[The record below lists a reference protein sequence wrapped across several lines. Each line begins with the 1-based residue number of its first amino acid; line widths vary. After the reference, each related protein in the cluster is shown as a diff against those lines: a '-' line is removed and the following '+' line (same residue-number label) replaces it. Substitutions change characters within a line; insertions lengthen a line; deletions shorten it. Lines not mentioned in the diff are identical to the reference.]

1 MDFHTGVVMN
11 LLKIA
16 KPAVTVSSKATVMDA
31 INAMEEATVGAVVVV
46 DEGEIK
52 GMFTERDVMSRIV
65 LQKKTPSQTLISD
78 VMTSPV
84 LTISEDSSPDDA
96 LKTMWE
102 RHFRHLPVVD
112 ANGKVL
118 AMISI
123 RHLLHLKVENLTQ
136 ELDSLEAY
144 ITADGIGG

>member
-1 MDFHTGVVMN
+1 
-11 LLKIA
+11 
-16 KPAVTVSSKATVMDA
+16 
-31 INAMEEATVGAVVVV
+31 
-46 DEGEIK
+46 
-52 GMFTERDVMSRIV
+52 
-65 LQKKTPSQTLISD
+65 
-78 VMTSPV
+78 MTSPV

-112 ANGKVL
+112 ANGKVM

>member
-1 MDFHTGVVMN
+1 MN

-16 KPAVTVSSKATVMDA
+16 KPAVTVSSNASVMDA

-46 DEGEIK
+46 DEGVIK
-52 GMFTERDVMSRIV
+52 GMFTERDVMSRVV
-65 LQKKTPSQTLISD
+65 LKKKTPGQTLIAD

-112 ANGKVL
+112 ANGKVM

>member
-1 MDFHTGVVMN
+1 MN

-16 KPAVTVSSKATVMDA
+16 KPAVTVGPEITVMAA
-31 INAMEEATVGAVVVV
+31 ITMMEDATVGAVVVV
-46 DEGEIK
+46 DAGEIK
-52 GMFTERDVMSRIV
+52 GMFTERDVMLRIV
-65 LQKKTPSQTLISD
+65 LAKKDPSQTLIGD
-78 VMTSPV
+78 VMTSSV
-84 LTISEDSSPDDA
+84 LTISKETTPDEA

-112 ANGKVL
+112 GEGRVE
-118 AMISI
+118 AMVSI
-123 RHLLHLKVENLTQ
+123 RHLLHVKVENLTQ

>member
-1 MDFHTGVVMN
+1 MN
-11 LLKIA
+11 LLKLA
-16 KPAVTVSSKATVMDA
+16 RPAVTVGPDVSVMDA
-31 INAMEEATVGAVVVV
+31 ITAMEEATVGAVVVV
-46 DEGEIK
+46 HSGEIK
-52 GMFTERDVMSRIV
+52 GMFTERDVMLRIV
-65 LQKKTPSQTLISD
+65 HPKKDPSQTLVGE

-84 LTISEDSSPDDA
+84 LTISKATAPDDA
-96 LKTMWE
+96 LKMMSE
-102 RHFRHLPVVD
+102 RHFRHLPVVGD
-112 ANGKVL
+112 DGKVE

>member
-1 MDFHTGVVMN
+1 MN

-16 KPAVTVSSKATVMDA
+16 KPAVKVSSNATVMDA
-31 INAMEEATVGAVVVV
+31 IDAMEGATVGAVVVV
-46 DEGEIK
+46 DEGVIK

-65 LQKKTPSQTLISD
+65 LKKKDPGQTPVAD
-78 VMTSPV
+78 VMTAPV

-96 LKTMWE
+96 LKTMSE

-112 ANGKVL
+112 DSGKVL

-123 RHLLHLKVENLTQ
+123 RHLLHIKVENLTQ

>member
-1 MDFHTGVVMN
+1 MN

-16 KPAVTVSSKATVMDA
+16 KPAVTVDSKVTVMDA
-31 INAMEEATVGAVVVV
+31 ITAMQEATVGAVVIL
-46 DEGEIK
+46 DSGKIK
-52 GMFTERDVMSRIV
+52 GMFTERDVMFRIV
-65 LQKKTPSQTLISD
+65 HPKKDPIQTLVAD

-84 LTISEDSSPDDA
+84 LTISKDTSPDDA
-96 LKTMWE
+96 LKTMSE

-112 ANGKVL
+112 SDGKVE

-123 RHLLHLKVENLTQ
+123 RHLLHVKVENLTQ

-144 ITADGIGG
+144 ITADGPGG

>member
-1 MDFHTGVVMN
+1 MN

-16 KPAVTVSSKATVMDA
+16 KAPAVVPSNATVMEA
-31 INAMEEATVGAVVVV
+31 IQAMQDATVGAVLIV
-46 DEGEIK
+46 DDDVLK
-52 GMFTERDVMSRIV
+52 GIFTERDLMLRVV
-65 LQKKTPSQTLISD
+65 LKEKDPKATSVVD
-78 VMTSPV
+78 VMTSDV
-84 LTISEDSSPDDA
+84 LTIRKETTADDV

-102 RHFRHLPVVD
+102 QHIRHLPIVD
-112 ANGKVL
+112 DTGKVE

-123 RHLLHLKVENLTQ
+123 RHLLDRKVEHLTQ

>member
-1 MDFHTGVVMN
+1 MN

-16 KPAVTVSSKATVMDA
+16 KPAVTVGPEITVMAA
-31 INAMEEATVGAVVVV
+31 ITMMEDATVGAVVVV
-46 DEGEIK
+46 DAGEIK
-52 GMFTERDVMSRIV
+52 GMFTERDVMLRIV
-65 LQKKTPSQTLISD
+65 LAKKDPSQTLIGD

-84 LTISEDSSPDDA
+84 LTISKETTPDEA

-102 RHFRHLPVVD
+102 RHFRHLPVV
-112 ANGKVL
+112 GGEGRVE
-118 AMISI
+118 AMVSI
-123 RHLLHLKVENLTQ
+123 RHLLHVKVENLTQ